1 MITPGTPN
9 PFPIPGTQVC
19 IPFTSTSGGAP
30 VAQVDHGSGGTI
42 SPTISALAHPQHTY
56 VLCFTW
62 PAGNTSSS
70 VTIEVGSESVT
81 FSVIGTGGP

>member
-9 PFPIPGTQVC
+9 PFPTPGVQVC
-19 IPFTSTSGGAP
+19 IPFTSSGGGTP
-30 VAQVDHGSGGTI
+30 VAQVNHGSGGTI
-42 SPTISALAHPQHTY
+42 SPTVSAVAHPQNTY

-70 VTIEVGSESVT
+70 VTIAVGSESVT
-81 FSVIGTGGP
+81 FSVIGS